1 MMPPVTLSEMLFA
14 IASQAK
20 AHAVAQMGV
29 TPEMLGDLAT
39 TLDACAEAARDL
51 EDRAEPPAVHV
62 PPILPPNVIPFPM
75 ARAAR

>member
-1 MMPPVTLSEMLFA
+1 MMPPVTLSEMLAA

-39 TLDACAEAARDL
+39 TLGVCAEAARDL
-51 EDRAEPPAVHV
+51 EGRAQPPAVRV
-62 PPILPPNVIPFPM
+62 PPILPENVIRFPL
-75 ARAAR
+75 ARVAR